1 MAIKLRPLA
10 DRVVIKPLE
19 REEMTKSG
27 IVLPDTAKEKPQE
40 GTVEAVGSGRYN
52 DQSGKR
58 IELDVKV
65 GDRVM
70 YAKYAGSEVKI
81 DEVEYLILSEKD
93 ILAVVGSNGSNGS
106 K

>member
-1 MAIKLRPLA
+1 VSLNLRPLA
-10 DRVVIKPLE
+10 DRVLIKPVE

-40 GTVEAVGSGRYN
+40 GIIEAVGSGRYN
-52 DQSGKR
+52 ERTGER
-58 IELDVKV
+58 IKLDVQV

-81 DEVEYLILSEKD
+81 DDVDYLILSEKD
-93 ILAVVGSNGSNGS
+93 ILAVVQPNGKS
-106 K
+106 